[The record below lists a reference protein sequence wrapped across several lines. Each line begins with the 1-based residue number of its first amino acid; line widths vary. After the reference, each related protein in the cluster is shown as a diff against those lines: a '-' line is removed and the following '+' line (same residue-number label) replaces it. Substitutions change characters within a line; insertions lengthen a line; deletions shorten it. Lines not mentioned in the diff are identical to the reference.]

1 VKVARAPNE
10 IVVTRWMIDKPAPP
24 TYVKAGNFT
33 TNVDRWQIINFV
45 PPAFLRL
52 SVGATPTGTGAP
64 EGHFINGINMR
75 NLNAITPETETTTH
89 YFWAQAHDFDV
100 RNAQLTDMIFEQVKT
115 AFLEDVDVFEAQQRV
130 INSDSMGSQINI
142 HADAG
147 GIQAR
152 RILDRLHQEELAIMR
167 PAAE

>member
-1 VKVARAPNE
+1 
-10 IVVTRWMIDKPAPP
+10 
-24 TYVKAGNFT
+24 
-33 TNVDRWQIINFV
+33 VDRWQLIDFL

-64 EGHFINGINMR
+64 EGKFVGGIHMR
-75 NLNAITPETETTTH
+75 NLNAITPETEKSSH

-100 RNAQLTDMIFEQVKT
+100 KNQKMTDTVFEQANI
-115 AFLEDVDVFEAQQRV
+115 AFQEDKLVFEAQQRM
-130 INSDSMGSQINI
+130 IDADSSESQVDI

-152 RILDRLHQEELAIMR
+152 RILSRLHSEEQAAR
-167 PAAE
+167 RAAE